1 MSISE
6 SMYENDAAD
15 YFRALRQSGK
25 SFAFIY
31 RPLSDSPDSVLVV
44 DGDVVRVATLSALSL
59 DEEPAFDESDQ
70 ALSDDALPDDAL
82 QLSQLVLLPFNQL
95 KEKGFC
101 CCDDHEPIIAMRIER
116 QMRFPV
122 GQVIEA
128 IADVTSLAVNAH
140 FDLDDEAY
148 RQVVSAIIDDEI
160 RAGEGS
166 NFVISRSIEGSIAD
180 FTVNHALALFKRLLQ
195 AECGSYWTWMA
206 FTGDRYFIGSSP
218 EQHVLV
224 DGNTVAMNP
233 ISGTLRYPAPE
244 KMETAL
250 CQFLADEKERNELF
264 MVVDEELKMM
274 SRFCPSEIQVSG
286 PKLKMMSHI
295 AHTEY
300 FIEGRS
306 KAPFKDILRH
316 TLFAPTVT
324 GSPIENACQVIS
336 RREVRGRGFY
346 SGVVA
351 LTGVKEKKRYLDSA
365 ILIRTADISAQ
376 GKFRLTAGA
385 TIVRDSDPQREAE
398 ETRAKLSGLMD
409 SFFSVHQPHPQ
420 HDLIRIQVPDEVEK
434 TLSRLL
440 KERNQLVSS
449 FWLGLPAD
457 KPVLAPR
464 KANIILI
471 DMEDSFTGM
480 IAYQLREWGHRVTI
494 IPWFQAKSGGITGH
508 SINADVLFIGP
519 GPGDPTNTHLEKIAV
534 ARKLIE
540 RRLMEKKPLLG
551 TCLGHQLI
559 CVELGLPVRRLST
572 PRQGSQYTI
581 TIDDQNYKVG
591 FYNSFSAVHDRPE
604 WYTER
609 YQRHIELERLNT
621 NEVIA
626 LHGEGV
632 SSIQFHN
639 ESFLTQNAF
648 PIYEWLFNHSM
659 ESLSREI
666 SDVAQ

>member
-6 SMYENDAAD
+6 PMYENDVAGHL
-15 YFRALRQSGK
+15 RALCQSGK
-25 SFAFIY
+25 SFALIY
-31 RPLSDSPDSVLVV
+31 RPLSDNPDSILIV
-44 DGDVVRVATLSALSL
+44 DGDIVRAPTLSALSL
-59 DEEPAFDESDQ
+59 DEEPTFDESDN
-70 ALSDDALPDDAL
+70 AL

-95 KEKGFC
+95 KEKGFAC
-101 CCDDHEPIIAMRIER
+101 RDDNEPVIAMRIKR
-116 QMRFPV
+116 QMQFTV
-122 GQVIEA
+122 EQVIGA
-128 IADVTSLAVNAH
+128 IADADSLAANTR
-140 FDLDDEAY
+140 FDLDDNAY
-148 RQVVSAIIDDEI
+148 QQVVSTIIDNEI

-166 NFVISRSIEGSIAD
+166 NFVISRSIEGNIID
-180 FTVNHALALFKRLLQ
+180 FSVNHALALFKRLLQ
-195 AECGSYWTWMA
+195 SECGSYWTWMA

-224 DGNTVAMNP
+224 DDSTVAMNP

-250 CQFLADEKERNELF
+250 YQFLADEKERNELF

-274 SRFCPSEIQVSG
+274 SHFCPSEIQVSG
-286 PKLKMMSHI
+286 PELKMMSHV

-306 KAPFKDILRH
+306 TAPLKDILRD

-376 GKFRLTAGA
+376 GEFRLTAGA
-385 TIVRDSDPQREAE
+385 TIVRDSEPQREAE

-409 SFFSVHQPHPQ
+409 SFFGVYQPHLQ
-420 HDLIRIQVPDEVEK
+420 SSSIRIQLPDVVEK
-434 TLSRLL
+434 KLTQLL
-440 KERNQLVSS
+440 KERNRQVSS
-449 FWLGLPAD
+449 FWLGIQTD
-457 KPVLAPR
+457 KLISMPY
-464 KANIILI
+464 KANIALI
-471 DMEDSFTGM
+471 DMEDTFTGM
-480 IAYQLREWGHRVTI
+480 IAYQLRKWGHQVTI
-494 IPWFQAKSGGITGH
+494 IPWVQAKESGRILRN
-508 SINADVLFIGP
+508 SIDADVLFIGP
-519 GPGDPTNTHLEKIAV
+519 GPGDPTNTRLEKIAV

-559 CVELGLPVRRLST
+559 CAELGLPVIRLPT
-572 PRQGSQYTI
+572 PRQGSQYMI
-581 TIDDQNYKVG
+581 TFGEQNYNVG
-591 FYNSFSAVHDRPE
+591 FYNSFSAIHDHSE

-609 YQRHIELERLNT
+609 YQRHIELERLST

-626 LHGEGV
+626 LYSEGV

-639 ESFLTQNAF
+639 ESFLTENAF

-659 ESLSREI
+659 ESLKREI
-666 SDVAQ
+666 SHVAE